1 MVQFIL
7 LFKEYYGVIR
17 NEIMGPCIPTPEAAE
32 MKPYTFRY
40 SVLPHEEGW
49 RENTTYRHAME
60 FNMPLI
66 AIHLGGREALQLI
79 TLKYDSNKVRSEG
92 YHHSFLEIEPK
103 NVVLSTLKLGE
114 HNVDGG
120 DHSLVVR
127 IYETEG
133 IDENEVRLIFF
144 KKIKSASIIDLL
156 ENRIQEIPT
165 FKSDNTREKNSSMSE
180 SFNDNT
186 IMIRI
191 GAFKI
196 VSLRVNF

>member
-1 MVQFIL
+1 MVL
-7 LFKEYYGVIR
+7 SADG
-17 NEIMGPCIPTPEAAE
+17 IMGPCVPTPDAAE
-32 MKPYTFRY
+32 MMPYTFRY

-49 RENTTYRHAME
+49 RESTTYRHAME

-66 AIHLGGREALQLI
+66 AVHLGGKEALQHI
-79 TLKYDSNKVRSEG
+79 TKGYDSDKANSQG

-156 ENRIQEIPT
+156 ENQIQEIPT
-165 FKSDNTREKNSSMSE
+165 LKSDTREKNSSMSE
-180 SFNDNT
+180 AFFNNNT
-186 IMIRI
+186 IMISI